1 MSSQGTGERTLPSEH
16 TVGVIAGI
24 GRMTV
29 EQRPTPPNVAGRV
42 VVEVSHCG
50 VCGTDLHMVMDGW
63 GRPGRVGGHEYSG
76 VVVGVGDGVSGWS
89 LGDRIVGGPEPSCGA
104 CGACRR
110 GEPTQCG
117 ERSTINID
125 DQFDGGFAQF
135 VSIDA
140 RSLRRVPDGVSLRIA
155 ALAEP
160 LAIALHAINRSGVRA
175 RETPVLIMGAG
186 PIGALILA
194 VLAAEGRT
202 NITVC
207 EPGLTRANLARE
219 LGASDVIHPSEL
231 TTFSNAEPDRIN
243 PESVGVV
250 FECSGKRVAMEASL
264 SQLDRGG
271 TLVFVGSGIEPPS
284 FDPNRIILCEL
295 NICGAFN
302 YDADGFE
309 RALEWLESGRLPV
322 ALLIEPDDVPL
333 DQLTDAMAQLV
344 AGIRGGKVMA
354 VPLVSSPESRSNEAT

>member
-1 MSSQGTGERTLPSEH
+1 MTGEGKRLLPLEH
-16 TVGVIAGI
+16 TVGTIAGV
-24 GRMTV
+24 GRMAV
-29 EQRPTPPNVAGRV
+29 EQRPTPPNLPGRV

-63 GRPGRVGGHEYSG
+63 GQPGRVGGHEYSG
-76 VVVGVGDGVSGWS
+76 VIVDVGDDVAGWS
-89 LGDRIVGGPEPSCGA
+89 LGDRIVCGPEPSCGA
-104 CGACRR
+104 CDACRR

-117 ERSTINID
+117 QRSTIGGDNP
-125 DQFDGGFAQF
+125 FDGGFAQF
-135 VSIDA
+135 VSTDA
-140 RSLRRVPDGVSLRIA
+140 RSLRRVPDGLSLRVA

-175 RETPVLIMGAG
+175 RGTAVLIMGAG

-194 VLAAEGRT
+194 VLVAEGRT
-202 NITVC
+202 DITVC

-219 LGASDVIHPSEL
+219 LGATDVVHPSEL
-231 TTFSNAEPDRIN
+231 TTFSNAHPDQIN

-271 TLVFVGSGIEPPS
+271 TLVLVGSGIEPPS

-302 YDADGFE
+302 YDVDGFE
-309 RALEWLESGRLPV
+309 RALEWLESGQLPV

-354 VPLVSSPESRSNEAT
+354 VPLSTVAQANGSKAP